1 MTLPSEKAQ
10 VSHFLT
16 LSGRGQGLATN
27 TAAHAH
33 LPGCKR
39 HTNQPRRSSHQL
51 TVKAAR
57 GFTALPSLMHAAHR
71 ITCRISKP
79 DAVFLTAIWETLVK
93 NAETAANT
101 SKFITLSGTVMG
113 LQETQWIAHTDKK
126 RAPSKAEGRRFQ
138 PQENH
143 EDEKRVGINDLTSV
157 AAERLPLP
165 YSVRQK
171 TSTCNK
177 HGSSCPSA
185 RLQET
190 HKPTTYKQLPSIP
203 KGSQGLHHPA
213 LSHWT
218 LLTALLA

>member
-79 DAVFLTAIWETLVK
+79 DAVFLTAIWETLSK
-93 NAETAANT
+93 MQRQRPTPAN
-101 SKFITLSGTVMG
+101 SSLYHGQHLGCRSHSGLHTLTEE
-113 LQETQWIAHTDKK
+113 L
-126 RAPSKAEGRRFQ
+126 PSKTRNVNFSPRK
-138 PQENH
+138 NSM
-143 EDEKRVGINDLTSV
+143 K
-157 AAERLPLP
+157 
-165 YSVRQK
+165 
-171 TSTCNK
+171 
-177 HGSSCPSA
+177 
-185 RLQET
+185 
-190 HKPTTYKQLPSIP
+190 
-203 KGSQGLHHPA
+203 KGWA
-213 LSHWT
+213 
-218 LLTALLA
+218 

>member
-113 LQETQWIAHTDKK
+113 LQETQRIAHTNK
-126 RAPSKAEGRRFQ
+126 RAPFKAQKCRFQ
-138 PQENH
+138 PQENQ
-143 EDEKRVGINDLTSV
+143 DEKRVGINDLTGRAVS
-157 AAERLPLP
+157 RLPVP
-165 YSVRQK
+165 YSFRQR
-171 TSTCNK
+171 TRICSK
-177 HGSSCPSA
+177 HVSSWPTA
-185 RLQET
+185 RLHET
-190 HKPTTYKQLPSIP
+190 HKATVEPPPSISTDSP
-203 KGSQGLHHPA
+203 WLHLPV

-218 LLTALLA
+218 LLTALLP

>member
-1 MTLPSEKAQ
+1 MQPLASPPCP
-10 VSHFLT
+10 
-16 LSGRGQGLATN
+16 LSLD
-27 TAAHAH
+27 
-33 LPGCKR
+33 L
-39 HTNQPRRSSHQL
+39 
-51 TVKAAR
+51 
-57 GFTALPSLMHAAHR
+57 AHR
-71 ITCRISKP
+71 VPSIISMP
-79 DAVFLTAIWETLVK
+79 EAIFFTSVPETLVR
-93 NAETAANT
+93 NAEAAATT
-101 SKFITLSGTVMG
+101 SKFITIPWTALG

-126 RAPSKAEGRRFQ
+126 RAPFKAEGQRFQ
-138 PQENH
+138 PQEIPK
-143 EDEKRVGINDLTSV
+143 DEKRVGINDLTRR
-157 AAERLPLP
+157 AAAGLPLP

-177 HGSSCPSA
+177 HVNSWISA

>member
-113 LQETQWIAHTDKK
+113 LQDTQRIAHTNK
-126 RAPSKAEGRRFQ
+126 RAPFKAQKCRFQ
-138 PQENH
+138 PQEKQH
-143 EDEKRVGINDLTSV
+143 EERVGINDLTIREGSG
-157 AAERLPLP
+157 LPFP
-165 YSVRQK
+165 YSFRQR
-171 TSTCNK
+171 TRTCNK
-177 HGSSCPSA
+177 HGSSWTSA

-190 HKPTTYKQLPSIP
+190 HKPTTEKQPPPNTRCSP
-203 KGSQGLHHPA
+203 WLHLFA

-218 LLTALLA
+218 LLTAFLP

>member
-113 LQETQWIAHTDKK
+113 LQETQRIAHTNK
-126 RAPSKAEGRRFQ
+126 RAPFKAQKCRFQ
-138 PQENH
+138 PQENQ
-143 EDEKRVGINDLTSV
+143 DENQVGINDLTIRAV
-157 AAERLPLP
+157 ARLPLP
-165 YSVRQK
+165 YSFRQE
-171 TSTCNK
+171 TRTCNK
-177 HGSSCPSA
+177 HVNSWISA

-190 HKPTTYKQLPSIP
+190 HKPTTDEQPPPNTRCSP
-203 KGSQGLHHPA
+203 WLHLPA

-218 LLTALLA
+218 LLTAFLP

>member
-113 LQETQWIAHTDKK
+113 LQETQRIAHTNK
-126 RAPSKAEGRRFQ
+126 RAPFKAQKCRFQ
-138 PQENH
+138 PQENQ
-143 EDEKRVGINDLTSV
+143 DEERVGINELTRRAV
-157 AAERLPLP
+157 ARLPLP
-165 YSVRQK
+165 YSFR
-171 TSTCNK
+171 
-177 HGSSCPSA
+177 
-185 RLQET
+185 
-190 HKPTTYKQLPSIP
+190 
-203 KGSQGLHHPA
+203 
-213 LSHWT
+213 
-218 LLTALLA
+218 

>member
-57 GFTALPSLMHAAHR
+57 GFTALPSLMNAAHR

-143 EDEKRVGINDLTSV
+143 EDEKRVGINDLTRR
-157 AAERLPLP
+157 AAAGLPLP
-165 YSVRQK
+165 YSFR
-171 TSTCNK
+171 
-177 HGSSCPSA
+177 
-185 RLQET
+185 
-190 HKPTTYKQLPSIP
+190 
-203 KGSQGLHHPA
+203 
-213 LSHWT
+213 
-218 LLTALLA
+218 

>member
-1 MTLPSEKAQ
+1 MTLPGEQPQ
-10 VSHFLT
+10 VSHYLT
-16 LSGRGQGLATN
+16 LSGRKQALATN
-27 TAAHAH
+27 TSIHGY

-113 LQETQWIAHTDKK
+113 LQETQRIAHTDKK

-143 EDEKRVGINDLTSV
+143 EDEKWVGINDLTSV
-157 AAERLPLP
+157 AAAGLPLP
-165 YSVRQK
+165 YSFRQK

-177 HGSSCPSA
+177 HVNSWTSA

>member
-1 MTLPSEKAQ
+1 M
-10 VSHFLT
+10 
-16 LSGRGQGLATN
+16 
-27 TAAHAH
+27 
-33 LPGCKR
+33 
-39 HTNQPRRSSHQL
+39 QPRDSPPCPL
-51 TVKAAR
+51 
-57 GFTALPSLMHAAHR
+57 SLDLAHR
-71 ITCRISKP
+71 VPSIISMP
-79 DAVFLTAIWETLVK
+79 EAIFFTSVPETLVR
-93 NAETAANT
+93 NAEAAATT
-101 SKFITLSGTVMG
+101 SKFITIPWTALG

-126 RAPSKAEGRRFQ
+126 RAPFKAEGQRFQ
-138 PQENH
+138 PQENPK
-143 EDEKRVGINDLTSV
+143 DEKRVGINDLTRR
-157 AAERLPLP
+157 AAAGLPLP

-177 HGSSCPSA
+177 HSSSCPSA

>member
-126 RAPSKAEGRRFQ
+126 RAPFKAQKCRFQ
-138 PQENH
+138 PQENQ
-143 EDEKRVGINDLTSV
+143 DEKRVGINDLTRRAV
-157 AAERLPLP
+157 ARLPLP
-165 YSVRQK
+165 YSFRQK

-177 HGSSCPSA
+177 HVNSWISA

>member
-1 MTLPSEKAQ
+1 MTLLSEKAQ

-101 SKFITLSGTVMG
+101 SKFITVPRPALGM
-113 LQETQWIAHTDKK
+113 QEPQWIAHTDR
-126 RAPSKAEGRRFQ
+126 RAAFKDQKCKFQ
-138 PQENH
+138 PQEKQH
-143 EDEKRVGINDLTSV
+143 EERVGINDLTRRAV
-157 AAERLPLP
+157 ARLPLP
-165 YSVRQK
+165 YSFR
-171 TSTCNK
+171 
-177 HGSSCPSA
+177 
-185 RLQET
+185 
-190 HKPTTYKQLPSIP
+190 
-203 KGSQGLHHPA
+203 
-213 LSHWT
+213 
-218 LLTALLA
+218 

>member
-1 MTLPSEKAQ
+1 M
-10 VSHFLT
+10 
-16 LSGRGQGLATN
+16 
-27 TAAHAH
+27 
-33 LPGCKR
+33 
-39 HTNQPRRSSHQL
+39 
-51 TVKAAR
+51 
-57 GFTALPSLMHAAHR
+57 
-71 ITCRISKP
+71 P

-113 LQETQWIAHTDKK
+113 LQETQRIAHTDKK

-143 EDEKRVGINDLTSV
+143 EDEKRVGINDLTRR
-157 AAERLPLP
+157 AAAGLPLP

-177 HGSSCPSA
+177 HVNSWTSA

>member
-126 RAPSKAEGRRFQ
+126 RAPSKAEGQRFQ
-138 PQENH
+138 PQENPT
-143 EDEKRVGINDLTSV
+143 DEKRVGINDLTRR
-157 AAERLPLP
+157 AAAGLPLP
-165 YSVRQK
+165 YSFR
-171 TSTCNK
+171 
-177 HGSSCPSA
+177 
-185 RLQET
+185 
-190 HKPTTYKQLPSIP
+190 
-203 KGSQGLHHPA
+203 
-213 LSHWT
+213 
-218 LLTALLA
+218 